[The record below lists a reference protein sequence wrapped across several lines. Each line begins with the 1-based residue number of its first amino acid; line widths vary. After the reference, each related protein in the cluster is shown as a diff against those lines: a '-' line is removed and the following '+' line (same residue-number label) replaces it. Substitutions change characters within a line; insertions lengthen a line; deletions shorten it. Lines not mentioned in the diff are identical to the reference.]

1 MPEIWLLVAPSWKGL
16 QKVIE
21 VRKFLNTL
29 ETFHGKNESPLVKQ
43 KKYFLLETFARL
55 ALHYIKTTLGAYLFL
70 MDCNEIFQKIT
81 FYKDKSVSG
90 AGFLCSVI

>member
-21 VRKFLNTL
+21 VRKFLYTL

-43 KKYFLLETFARL
+43 KKYFLSETFARE
-55 ALHYIKTTLGAYLFL
+55 HYITVHKNNLGWIPLSYGL
-70 MDCNEIFQKIT
+70 
-81 FYKDKSVSG
+81 
-90 AGFLCSVI
+90 